1 MKHTRK
7 LLAVLVAL
15 AMLCTLLPLSALSV
29 SAAKVNLITNG
40 DFENG
45 TTGWVAS
52 DGASVKTETVD
63 SAHGKSGK
71 FYGDLDVTVYQ
82 EIAVNANTNY
92 TITMDLNIPTNH
104 ISVWVIGGNDG
115 TEFISR
121 SKVETKAGWQSK
133 SYSFNSGNNTYI
145 RLALATRYW
154 AYDYYVDNVVMM
166 GEPTS
171 NVVPDP
177 ENPPAPVIPDNMV
190 QNGTFEDGNDGW
202 TTYQGS
208 TTIEKAAYTGK
219 IGMHLTGNGGWGA
232 MAVQK
237 IDTKVGQKYAFSAV
251 LKTVAVGANIQ
262 IKGADDAKLVGKWFS
277 AADWTQISLEFT
289 ADSTSTS
296 IVFCGAGN
304 GSAESVYLDDV
315 CVTPLQEESFD
326 GYIRNGDFETGSLS
340 PWGYWQS
347 TTIARDAAYAGNF
360 GVKMIGTGGW
370 GGTLRQ
376 DFSIDPGMTYKLS
389 FWYKPVSNGINVQ
402 VKHKDDTEIATKYL
416 NSKNGKEWT
425 LFEVTFEAGYS
436 EGMYINF
443 CGSGIGTKDEVWV
456 DEIKMENLSGG
467 ELDRTAPL
475 KNTGISIRDVSD
487 DVRGLAFRFSLDVT
501 GAQVSSGNRWAPG
514 TGSIKLYNFADTMG
528 TLVETGAVVTNQAA
542 VGTDDL
548 TIEDVDGKK
557 TVKVAAQFITDLTD
571 TSLSFAVRVVNI
583 PDAYTSTTVYARPY
597 YTYELDGQQVTI
609 YGDVVSDNYAAV
621 ASVRTS
627 IKILAIGNSFSVDA
641 MQNHLYD
648 VLKSAGY
655 DQVILGNLYVGGCSL
670 DQHWGYINGKQK
682 AYTYYK
688 NDDNGQWVA
697 TNNYDALT
705 ALREETWDIITVQQA
720 SPNSGQPN
728 TFGNL
733 KNIVNWVESNKTND
747 NAEIFWHMTWAYQ
760 QNSTHSAFPN
770 YGSNQMTMYN
780 AIVDTAE
787 NTAMKVEG
795 IDGIIPAGTAI
806 QNLRGTKLGDTLTA
820 DGYHLKDTYG
830 DYTASLMWYVALTGQ
845 SLDKVT
851 YIPASVAD
859 HYFNIAK
866 AVAHAYYQPYSVSDL
881 TETVL
886 LAGSDF
892 QTRPPQTGLNQID
905 AILGGIAKTDG
916 YTYFD
921 GLLMGGDYTA
931 DHGHDNSTIGL
942 EALQPHMA
950 GVVNQN
956 LIYSEGN
963 HDAPTV
969 EALTSSGNH
978 DPLNGTYGIFVI
990 NEEDYGQFGGGGDEI
1005 AVELKAYLDEKVGNK
1020 DWGNKPVFVLCHV
1033 PLHYSYRTL
1042 LDQQGR
1048 TAYPIVD
1055 ALNDAGSKGLNI
1067 IFLFGHNHSDEY
1079 DAYLGGGSIYLK
1091 KGDTLTIPSRS
1102 NFKEMEHVTL
1112 NFTYMNTGYVGY
1124 YPPSKLGSDS
1134 TLTMTTFR
1142 IQEDGAVII
1151 TRYDKDGYHNLKAKG
1166 VVNTNLADKCTPNET
1181 VYGPSRIVTATSDEE
1196 YTGD

>member
-1 MKHTRK
+1 MRVKLRK
-7 LLAVLVAL
+7 ALAVLTAVL
-15 AMLCTLLPLSALSV
+15 MLCALLPLGAMSV
-29 SAAKVNLITNG
+29 SAAQVNLITNG

-45 TTGWVAS
+45 TTGWIAS

-71 FYGDLDVTVYQ
+71 FYGDVDVKVYQ

-92 TITMDLNIPTNH
+92 TITMDLNVPTNH
-104 ISVWVIGGNDG
+104 ISIWVVGGNDG
-115 TEFISR
+115 TAFHTR
-121 SKVETKAGWQSK
+121 SKVEAKDGWQTK

-145 RLALATRYW
+145 RLELATRYW
-154 AYDYYVDNVVMM
+154 AYDYFVDNVVMM

-177 ENPPAPVIPDNMV
+177 ENPPAVEIAGNMV
-190 QNGTFEDGNDGW
+190 QNGTFEAGNDGW

-219 IGMHLTGNGGWGA
+219 LGMHLTGAGGWGA
-232 MAVQK
+232 MAVQS
-237 IDTKVGQKYAFSAV
+237 IATKVGQKYSFTAV

-277 AADWTQISLEFT
+277 TADWTQISLEFT
-289 ADSTSTS
+289 ADSTSTN

-315 CVTPLQEESFD
+315 CVTPLQSESFD
-326 GYIRNGDFETGSLS
+326 GYIYNGDFETGSLS

-347 TTIARDAAYAGNF
+347 TTISREAAYAGNF

-376 DFSIDPGMTYKLS
+376 DFSIDAGMTYKLT

-402 VKHKDDTEIATKYL
+402 LKHSDGTDIATKYL
-416 NSKNGKEWT
+416 NAKNGKEWT

-436 EGMYINF
+436 DGVYLNF

-456 DEIKMENLSGG
+456 DEIKIENLSGG

-487 DVRGLAFRFSLDVT
+487 DVRGLAFRFSLDAV
-501 GAQVSSGNRWAPG
+501 GVQIKNVAEFVSGSGQV
-514 TGSIKLYNFADTMG
+514 KLYNFADTMG
-528 TLVETGAVVTNQAA
+528 TLIETGAIVSNVSGDN
-542 VGTDDL
+542 L
-548 TIEDVDGKK
+548 TLDGVDGKK
-557 TVKVAAQFITDLTD
+557 TVKVAAKYVIDVTD
-571 TSLSFAVRVVNI
+571 SSIGFAVRVVDI
-583 PDAYTSTTVYARPY
+583 PDSAVNTTVYARPY

-609 YGDVVSDNYAAV
+609 YGDMVSDSYAAV
-621 ASVRTS
+621 SAVRTS
-627 IKILAIGNSFSVDA
+627 IKVLAIGNSFSVDA
-641 MQNHLYD
+641 MKNHLYD
-648 VLKSAGY
+648 VYKSAGY
-655 DQVILGNLYVGGCSL
+655 DQVILGNLYIGGCSL
-670 DQHWGYINGKQK
+670 DTHWNNLKGNQG
-682 AYTYYK
+682 AYEFQK
-688 NDDNGQWVA
+688 NDDDGKWVSY
-697 TNNYDALT
+697 NNYSALT
-705 ALREETWDIITVQQA
+705 ALREETWDVITIQQV
-720 SPNSGQPN
+720 SSYSGMAEKY
-728 TFGNL
+728 GNL
-733 KNIVNWVESNKTND
+733 QNVIDWVQTNKTNA
-747 NAEIFWHMTWAYQ
+747 NAKVMWHMTWAYQ
-760 QNSTHSAFPN
+760 QDSTHDSFPN
-770 YGSNQMTMYN
+770 YNKDQMTMYN
-780 AIVDTAE
+780 AIVDVAQ
-787 NTAMKVEG
+787 NVVMKANG
-795 IDGIIPAGTAI
+795 IDGLIPSGTAI
-806 QNLRGTKLGDTLTA
+806 QNLRGTALGDTLTS

-830 DYTASLMWYVALTGQ
+830 DYTAALMWYVATTGK
-845 SLDKVT
+845 SLDLVT
-851 YIPASVAD
+851 YVPDSVAD
-859 HYFNIAK
+859 HVFNIK
-866 AVAHAYYQPYSVSDL
+866 RSVAFAYYMPYVVSDL

-905 AILGGIAKTDG
+905 AILGGIANTDG

-931 DHGHDNSTIGL
+931 DHGHDNSVIGL
-942 EALQPHMA
+942 EALKPHMA

-969 EALTSSGNH
+969 EGLTATGNH
-978 DPLNGTYGIFVI
+978 DPLNGTYGLFVI
-990 NEEDYGQFGGGGDEI
+990 NEEDYGQFGGGGDKI
-1005 AVELKAYLDEKVGNK
+1005 AVDLKAYLDEKVGNK
-1020 DWGNKPVFVLCHV
+1020 SWGNKPVFVLCHV

-1067 IFLFGHNHSDEY
+1067 IFLFGHNHSEEY
-1079 DAYLGGGSIYLK
+1079 DAYLGGSSVYLK
-1091 KGDTLTIPSRS
+1091 KGDTLLIPSRS
-1102 NFKEMEHVTL
+1102 NFKEYESVKL
-1112 NFTYMNTGYVGY
+1112 NFTYMNVGYVGG
-1124 YPPSKLGSDS
+1124 YPKSSYGSDS

-1142 IQEDGAVII
+1142 IQADGSVII
-1151 TRYDKDGYHNLKAKG
+1151 TRYDKDGYHNLKSAG
-1166 VVNTNLADKCTPNET
+1166 VRNTGFNDKMPLNET
-1181 VYGPSRIVTATSDEE
+1181 VYGPQRIVTADDDRE
-1196 YTGD
+1196 YKE

>member
-1 MKHTRK
+1 MRVK
-7 LLAVLVAL
+7 LFKSLALVMTVL
-15 AMLCTLLPLSALSV
+15 MLCALLPLGAVSV
-29 SAAKVNLITNG
+29 AAEKVNLVVNG
-40 DFENG
+40 DFEDG
-45 TTGWVAS
+45 TKGWVAS

-63 SAHGKSGK
+63 AAHGKSGK
-71 FYGDLDVTVYQ
+71 FYGDTDVTIYQ
-82 EIAVNANTNY
+82 EIAVNANTSY
-92 TITMDLNIPTNH
+92 TITVDLNVPTNH

-115 TEFISR
+115 TEFHTR
-121 SKVETKAGWQSK
+121 SKVEAKDGWQSK

-145 RLALATRYW
+145 RLAFATRYW

-171 NVVPDP
+171 NVVPGP

-219 IGMHLTGNGGWGA
+219 IGMHLIGNGGWGA

-326 GYIRNGDFETGSLS
+326 GYIRNGNFETGSLS

-347 TTIARDAAYAGNF
+347 TTISREAAYAGNF

-376 DFSIDPGMTYKLS
+376 DFSIDAGMSYKLT

-402 VKHKDDTEIATKYL
+402 LKHSDGTDIATKYL
-416 NSKNGKEWT
+416 NAKNGKDWT

-436 EGMYINF
+436 DGVYLNF

-456 DEIKMENLSGG
+456 DEIKIENLSGG
-467 ELDRTAPL
+467 ELDRTSPL
-475 KNTGISIRDVSD
+475 KNTGISIRDVND
-487 DVRGLAFRFSLDVT
+487 DVRGLAFRFSLDAV
-501 GAQVSSGNRWAPG
+501 GVQVNGNEIVNGSGQV
-514 TGSIKLYNFADTMG
+514 KLYNFADTMG
-528 TLVETGAVVTNQAA
+528 TLIETGAIVSNKT
-542 VGTDDL
+542 GDDL
-548 TIEDVDGKK
+548 TVDSVDGKK
-557 TVKVAAQFITDLTD
+557 TVKVAAKYLMDATD
-571 TSLSFAVRVVNI
+571 SAISFAVRVTEI
-583 PDAYTSTTVYARPY
+583 PDAAVNTVIYARPY
-597 YTYELDGQQVTI
+597 YTYELDGKQTTI
-609 YGDVVSDNYAAV
+609 YGDMVSDNYAAV

-670 DQHWGYINGKQK
+670 DQHWGYINSKQA

-688 NDDNGQWVA
+688 NDDNGKWVA
-697 TNNYDALT
+697 TDGYDALT
-705 ALREETWDIITVQQA
+705 ALREETWDVITVQQA

-733 KNIVNWVESNKTND
+733 QKIVDWVETNKTNE
-747 NAEIFWHMTWAYQ
+747 NAEIYWHMTWAYQ

-770 YGSNQMTMYN
+770 YGSDQMTMYN

-787 NTAMKVEG
+787 NTAMKVNG

-806 QNLRGTKLGDTLTA
+806 QNLRGTALGDTLTA

-830 DYTASLMWYVALTGQ
+830 DYTAALMWYVALTGQ
-845 SLDKVT
+845 SMDKVT
-851 YIPASVAD
+851 YIPDSVAD

-881 TETVL
+881 SETIL

-931 DHGHDNSTIGL
+931 DHGHDNSVIGL
-942 EALQPHMA
+942 EALKPHMT

-969 EALTSSGNH
+969 EGLTSTGNH
-978 DPLNGTYGIFVI
+978 DPLNGTYGLFVI
-990 NEEDYGQFGGGGDEI
+990 NEEDYGQFGGGGDTI
-1005 AVELKAYLDEKVGNK
+1005 AVDLKAYLDEKVGNK
-1020 DWGNKPVFVLCHV
+1020 SWGNKPVFVLCHV

-1079 DAYLGGGSIYLK
+1079 DAYLGGSSVYLK
-1091 KGDTLTIPSRS
+1091 KGDTLLIPSRS
-1102 NFKEMEHVTL
+1102 NFKEYESVKL
-1112 NFTYMNTGYVGY
+1112 NFTYMNVGYVGG
-1124 YPPSKLGSDS
+1124 YPKSSYGSDS

-1142 IQEDGAVII
+1142 IQADGSVII
-1151 TRYDKDGYHNLKAKG
+1151 TRYDKNGYHNLKSAG
-1166 VVNTNLADKCTPNET
+1166 VRNTGFNDKMPLNEI
-1181 VYGPSRIVTATSDEE
+1181 VYGPQRIVTADDDRE
-1196 YTGD
+1196 YKE